1 MRITRIGV
9 KSITLAERA
18 ISVLKGQQHTV
29 SDDRIG
35 CWSEDAASVSVGPD
49 NVARGIGHF
58 LSSQRN
64 GPGVGAQG
72 RQMRNGGTT
81 RKPRQLMV
89 KQSLS
94 ARTCSPTA
102 SGQECG

>member
-9 KSITLAERA
+9 ESITLAERA

-49 NVARGIGHF
+49 NVARGIGHL
-58 LSSQRN
+58 LSSQ
-64 GPGVGAQG
+64 PGVGARALRG
-72 RQMRNGGTT
+72 NGA
-81 RKPRQLMV
+81 PRANLAD
-89 KQSLS
+89 SWLS
-94 ARTCSPTA
+94 NR
-102 SGQECG
+102 